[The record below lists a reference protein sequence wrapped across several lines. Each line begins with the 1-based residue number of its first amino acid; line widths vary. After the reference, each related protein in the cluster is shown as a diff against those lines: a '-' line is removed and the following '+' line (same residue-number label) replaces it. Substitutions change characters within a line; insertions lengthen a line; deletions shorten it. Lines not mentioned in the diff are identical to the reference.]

1 MFTGPFRSEN
11 MLRGF
16 RDHEKRRNGGKVY
29 YFLVSL
35 KLSRRIEPGI
45 FFCRANMSTKLLHE
59 VLEAV

>member
-1 MFTGPFRSEN
+1 